1 MTNPKPN
8 NHIGTY
14 SFLPW
19 LRQGIANQIG
29 KTTSNQKR
37 ATIPI
42 SLKIKGDPIK
52 GAAPLGPIIIPE
64 NIQLF
69 GPGDIVGSNSR
80 AIIKVEP
87 HHWITNFEPN
97 YLPYIDF
104 YDEDFPWRYTPT
116 APDKAKHRLSPW
128 IMLVVLKGA
137 EEENAEFE
145 DGKTI
150 KGKPL
155 PYIKITV
162 PDVKTVFPPAD
173 QLWAWA
179 HVHVNQDLIL
189 SQDDIVSKDQDIET
203 IILPKFQK
211 MLAQNP
217 DVAYSRILCPRR
229 LDANAGYHAFLI
241 PVFETGRLAGLGLDP
256 SKAPSATHSA
266 WEHYD
271 AKKEFE
277 PNHYP
282 YYHHWYFRTGTVGD
296 FEYLVRLLQ
305 PKPVDKRVG
314 TRAMDVQNPGSNLP
328 GINTDKVKGVLRLG
342 GALKVPKSTPP
353 DDDWAQPYPQEF
365 QRKLA
370 AFINLADDYA
380 QKGALKAN
388 EESGL
393 WEVVNPDDGE
403 ESASKIDPDPL
414 ITPPLYG
421 RWHSLTQR
429 LLSDRQGTPVENQ
442 ENWVHTLN
450 LDPRFRVAAGFGTR
464 VIQDQQEDYMHQAWA
479 QVGDILEA
487 NQHRRNAQLALTSS
501 SWYARHLTPLMAAQP
516 EKACAF
522 MAPVHS
528 RIVCQGTTAA
538 YRLKTSIVPKAA
550 VSTTMRRLMRPRG
563 RLMQA
568 LSFTDSIRPDN
579 LLDRINSG
587 EVSAAPV
594 RGTPTG
600 IITMEVFA
608 RILAERIPQAP
619 EALSEENQIPER
631 VDGLPESGHFDI
643 FRPEDELPIL
653 PPGGPDSPEAE
664 RFKIALRDMY
674 SVFVA
679 SKEVSEEPT
688 PSSLDLSALTECLF
702 HGLNPDITI
711 PRRIR
716 QMEQLPARLEVE
728 NGEDFTE
735 VMVYPEFDIPM
746 YKPLKDISSELF
758 LPNINLIEQN
768 SITLLETNQ
777 PFIES
782 YMVGLNHEMGRE
794 LLWREYPTDQRGSYF
809 RQFWD
814 ASSYYD
820 PKAPDADERR
830 EKLKDIPPLHLW
842 SKTDKTGALGKH
854 DHRETGED
862 EEELVL
868 VIRGELLKKYPT
880 AVIYAHRARW
890 QMKDGKVDN
899 TVARLPIK
907 LEAAEREKPPR
918 NKVKSPLYSA
928 KVEPDIYFF
937 GFDLTPVEA
946 KGGTG
951 VKATKETDESGWFFV
966 IKERP
971 GEPRFGLDVG
981 EAGDLDIWNDLS
993 WKHVLPGDSPGSF
1006 IQITENSP
1014 SFPLTNLPKGHKK
1027 KAQQDQD
1034 KQVEWNKD
1042 TNSADLAYI
1051 LYQTPVL
1058 VAVHAAEM
1066 LQPF

>member
-1 MTNPKPN
+1 MSNP
-8 NHIGTY
+8 IGTY

-19 LRQGIANQIG
+19 LRQGIANKIG
-29 KTTSNQKR
+29 KTMSNQNR
-37 ATIPI
+37 ATVPI
-42 SLKIKGDPIK
+42 SLKLKGDPVK
-52 GAAPLGPIIIPE
+52 GTTRLEREITQ

-69 GPGDIVGSNSR
+69 GPGDFVGINSQAIV
-80 AIIKVEP
+80 KVEP

-97 YLPYIDF
+97 YLPYIEF

-116 APDKAKHRLSPW
+116 APDTAKDRLSPW
-128 IMLVVLKGA
+128 IMLVVLKG
-137 EEENAEFE
+137 EEGENAEFE

-162 PDVKTVFPPAD
+162 PDVKSVFPPAD

-179 HVHVNQDLIL
+179 HVHVNQDLTL
-189 SQDDIVSKDQDIET
+189 SQDDIVSKDKDIET
-203 IILPKFQK
+203 ILPKFQK
-211 MLAQNP
+211 MLTQDP

-229 LDANAGYHAFLI
+229 LDANTGYHAFLI
-241 PVFETGRLAGLGLDP
+241 PVFETGRLAGLGLKP
-256 SKAPSATHSA
+256 NKKLPSATHSA

-271 AKKEFE
+271 EKKELE

-282 YYHHWYFRTGTVGD
+282 YYHRWYFRTGTVGD

-328 GINTDKVKGVLRLG
+328 GINTEKVKGVLRLG

-353 DDDWAQPYPQEF
+353 DDNWAQPYPQEF
-365 QRKLA
+365 QQKLA

-393 WEVVNPDDGE
+393 WEVVEPEDGE
-403 ESASKIDPDPL
+403 VSERDIDPDPL

-429 LLSDRQGTPVENQ
+429 LLSDRQGNPVENRK
-442 ENWVHTLN
+442 NWVHKLN

-464 VIQDQQEDYMHQAWA
+464 VIQDQQEEYMNQAWA
-479 QVGDILEA
+479 QVGGIGGILEV
-487 NQHRRNAQLALTSS
+487 NQRRRNVQLALTST
-501 SWYARHLTPLMAAQP
+501 SWYAGHLTPLMATQP
-516 EKACAF
+516 EKAFAF

-528 RIVCQGTTAA
+528 RLVCEGLTVS

-568 LSFTDSIRPDN
+568 LSFTDSVRPDN

-587 EVSAAPV
+587 EVSAAPP
-594 RGTPTG
+594 RETPAGVMTL
-600 IITMEVFA
+600 EDFS

-619 EALSEENQIPER
+619 EVLSEENQIPER
-631 VDGLPESGHFDI
+631 VDDLPESEHFDI
-643 FRPEDELPIL
+643 FRPEDDLPIL

-679 SKEVSEEPT
+679 SKEVSEEPA

-702 HGLNPDITI
+702 QGLNPDITI

-716 QMEQLPARLEVE
+716 QMEQLPARLEAE

-735 VMVYPEFDIPM
+735 VMAYPEFDIPM
-746 YKPLKDISSELF
+746 YKPLTEISSELF

-814 ASSYYD
+814 VRSYYD
-820 PKAPDADERR
+820 PKAPDADKRR

-842 SKTDKTGALGKH
+842 SKTGKLGDH
-854 DHRETGED
+854 DHREKGED

-907 LEAAEREKPPR
+907 LEAAEQDNPPR
-918 NKVKSPLYSA
+918 NKVKTPLYSA
-928 KVEPDIYFF
+928 KIEPDIYFF
-937 GFDLTPVEA
+937 GFDLTPKEA

-951 VKATKETDESGWFFV
+951 TNATKETDESGWFFV

-981 EAGDLDIWNDLS
+981 EAGALDIWNDLS
-993 WKHVLPGDSPGSF
+993 WEHVLPGKSPGSF

-1014 SFPLTNLPKGHKK
+1014 SFPLTNLPKEHKK
-1027 KAQQDQD
+1027 RAQQDQD
-1034 KQVEWNKD
+1034 KEVKWNKD